1 MTPDKDKEKEK
12 EIELQRDILSGRK
25 FSLADVIGQQGGSF
39 LKGESPVPPM
49 MQAVTEINAF
59 VASRLGDSS
68 GALQAVLQDWVRN
81 DQGKVSSNLNSPM
94 LALRLIIEELLN
106 NQELYYE
113 FVRQVDFKWGQ
124 IYGERPYFQRP
135 GQPAHPQDEY
145 THQSVKERL
154 VGLLKLI

>member
-1 MTPDKDKEKEK
+1 MAPDKDRDREK

-25 FSLADVIGQQGGSF
+25 FSLADVIGKEGGSF
-39 LKGESPVPPM
+39 LKGESPVPPL

-59 VASRLGDSS
+59 IASRLGDSS
-68 GALQAVLQDWVRN
+68 GALQAVLQDWVKN
-81 DQGKVSSNLNSPM
+81 DQAKVSSYLNSPM

-106 NQELYYE
+106 NDELYYE

>member
-1 MTPDKDKEKEK
+1 MTQDKDKDK

-39 LKGESPVPPM
+39 LKGESPVPPL

-59 VASRLGDSS
+59 IASRLGDSS

-81 DQGKVSSNLNSPM
+81 DETKTSSYLNSPM

-106 NQELYYE
+106 NEELYYE

-135 GQPAHPQDEY
+135 GQPPHPKDEY
-145 THQSVKERL
+145 THQSVRERL